1 MIKQIT
7 QKLEAAKHIVL
18 ILHVNPDAD
27 SFGSASAFYSYVLRL
42 HKKVTL
48 FCATPQPDRRLSSLP
63 WFDTMR
69 HQFPS
74 SSDLALCFD
83 CGTVERLG
91 HKVECELINID
102 HHLSNSSFGDLN
114 VIDSDAISTTEVVYD
129 LFKEGNIKLNAKIA
143 TALYAGLLD
152 DSNSFLHAKTN
163 AKTFLMAADLLACGA
178 TSHTVAK
185 GLYQPHSLAS
195 LRLKGLMFEQLGLF
209 CNGQIAVL
217 HVNLE
222 MLERSG
228 ALPQDAESAL
238 EESLGLATVKV
249 SVMLRE
255 QQSGGIKGSLRGDG
269 SVDLNVVAKKFSG
282 GGHRDSAGFVVAGG
296 TICALQEKIM
306 NILCKEL
313 N

>member
-7 QKLEAAKHIVL
+7 QKLKVAKHIVL
-18 ILHVNPDAD
+18 ILHVNPDVD

-48 FCATPQPDRRLSSLP
+48 FCATADPDRRLSGLP

-74 SSDLALCFD
+74 SADLAICFD

-102 HHLSNSSFGDLN
+102 HHLSDIGFGDLN
-114 VIDSDAISTTEVVYD
+114 VINPDAISTTEVVYD
-129 LFKEGNIKLNAKIA
+129 LFKEGNIKINTKIA

-152 DSNSFLHAKTN
+152 DSNSFLHVKTN
-163 AKTFLMAADLLACGA
+163 AKTFEMAADLLACGA
-178 TSHTVAK
+178 QSSHVVK
-185 GLYQPHSLAS
+185 ELYQKNSLAS

-209 CNGQIAVL
+209 CNGQVAVL

-222 MLERSG
+222 MFESSG

-238 EESLGLATVKV
+238 EESLSLVTVKV
-249 SVMLRE
+249 SVLLRE
-255 QQSGGIKGSLRGDG
+255 RSGGGIKGSLRGDG
-269 SVDLNVVAKKFSG
+269 TVNLSVLANEFGG
-282 GGHRDSAGFVVAGG
+282 GGHRDSAGFVVADG
-296 TICALQEKIM
+296 TLCALQEEIM
-306 NILCKEL
+306 NKLCKEL